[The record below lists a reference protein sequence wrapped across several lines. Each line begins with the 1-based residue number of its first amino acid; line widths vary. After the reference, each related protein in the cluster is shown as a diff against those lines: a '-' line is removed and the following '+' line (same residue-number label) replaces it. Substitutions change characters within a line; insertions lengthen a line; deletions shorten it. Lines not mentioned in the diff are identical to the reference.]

1 MAEYT
6 VLYHDPVRLSSDQA
20 ATYLAG
26 QSVWVCRDDRYAF
39 EVQVFALRADPSWD
53 FTAVSC
59 GEARYRL
66 ALARAG
72 GVAAWHAACESPLRR
87 DVVVVECTSE
97 EVARFA
103 LDLVGS
109 RTTNFGDVID
119 RFTVATAD
127 EQSLQRA
134 G

>member
-6 VLYHDPVRLSSDQA
+6 VLYHDPVRLSPDQS

-39 EVQVFALRADPSWD
+39 EVQVFALRSDPAWD
-53 FTAVSC
+53 FTSVSC

-72 GVAAWHAACESPLRR
+72 GVAALHAARAVPLRR

-119 RFTVATAD
+119 RFTVVTDA
-127 EQSLQRA
+127 EQTLQRA